1 MSEIKELIT
10 DGIPSRDLGH
20 RPFFS
25 IIIPCYNSRKT
36 IGELLASI
44 EAQGM
49 NDDIEIVLSD
59 DHSPES
65 YQDVVDPFRERM
77 RIIQTQTDYNF
88 APGNTREK
96 GVQYATGEWL
106 AFADHDDLY
115 IVDTLSQ
122 IKEIV
127 QETGE
132 KYYIISNFLE
142 VDPTTHA
149 IIRKHVHTRNWNHAK
164 FYNYDNFWKAFDIH
178 FKKDLLTHE
187 DIYISSV
194 VNCACNKY
202 HTEPLLVNMFT
213 YIWNA
218 RPTSLSRAD
227 YKNRNFLEVF
237 FRDYIASTG
246 DLYLERWK
254 RRDIT
259 EEYAVRSAINIILFC
274 YFYTQGFKFQKPND
288 WLEINDYHARDFLM
302 RCLDTFEYFDTD
314 YIWNYCG
321 VNYAEFYR
329 GVRDVA
335 YIGSG
340 GFIEDMDFRRWL
352 DYMQDEANFPDLENY
367 NAHKDDP
374 INTTMVKEMSKVD
387 TSAEVTTNEVPIV
400 DNTVAKDGKIMY
412 NFK

>member
-10 DGIPSRDLGH
+10 DGIPSREFDH

-49 NDDIEIVLSD
+49 NDDIEIILSD

-164 FYNYDNFWKAFDIH
+164 FYNLDNFWKAFDIH

-202 HTEPLLVNMFT
+202 NTEPLLVNMFT

-218 RPTSLSRAD
+218 RPTSLSRAE

-246 DLYLERWK
+246 DLYLERWE

-259 EEYAVRSAINIILFC
+259 EEYAVRSVINIILFC

-302 RCLDTFEYFDTD
+302 RCLDTFEYFNTD

-321 VNYAEFYR
+321 ANYAEFYR

-352 DYMQDEANFPDLENY
+352 DYMQDEANIPDLENY

-374 INTTMVKEMSKVD
+374 VNTTMVKEMSKVD
-387 TSAEVTTNEVPIV
+387 TSAEVTNEVPVV

>member
-49 NDDIEIVLSD
+49 NDDIEIILSD

-164 FYNYDNFWKAFDIH
+164 FYNLDNFWKAFDIH

-202 HTEPLLVNMFT
+202 NTEPLLVNMFT

-374 INTTMVKEMSKVD
+374 VNTTMVKEMSKVD
-387 TSAEVTTNEVPIV
+387 TSAEVTNEVPV
-400 DNTVAKDGKIMY
+400 VNNTVAKDGKIMY

>member
-49 NDDIEIVLSD
+49 NDDIEIILSD

-246 DLYLERWK
+246 DLYLERWE

-374 INTTMVKEMSKVD
+374 VNTTMVKEMSKVD
-387 TSAEVTTNEVPIV
+387 TSAEVTTNEVPIA
-400 DNTVAKDGKIMY
+400 DNNVAKDGKIMY

>member
-49 NDDIEIVLSD
+49 NDDIEIILSD

-246 DLYLERWK
+246 DLYLERWE

-387 TSAEVTTNEVPIV
+387 TSAEVTTNEVPIA
-400 DNTVAKDGKIMY
+400 DNNVAKDGKIMY

>member
-20 RPFFS
+20 RHFFS

-49 NDDIEIVLSD
+49 NDDIEIILSD

-164 FYNYDNFWKAFDIH
+164 FYNLDNFWKAFDIH

-202 HTEPLLVNMFT
+202 NTEPLLVNMFT

-302 RCLDTFEYFDTD
+302 RCLDTFEYFNTD

-374 INTTMVKEMSKVD
+374 VNTTMVKEMSKVD
-387 TSAEVTTNEVPIV
+387 TSAEVTNEVPVV
-400 DNTVAKDGKIMY
+400 DNTVTKDGKIMY